1 MKKTNKKQN
10 KQTAPKIK
18 VVKDLAQQFEADLN
32 KALPIAVQPDGS
44 IVYKGYVIRLTK
56 NGAWGIYHI
65 SNKDLVEQFFLKT
78 SAIMAAKAYDKVQ
91 LERFFEIKRL
101 DNGYWSNYCD
111 TLVYGKNIKTAK
123 DLDRYIILLN
133 KLEYSTSLSEHYKE
147 KISQM
152 FKWSF
157 V

>member
-18 VVKDLAQQFEADLN
+18 VIKDLAQQFEADLN
-32 KALPIAVQPDGS
+32 QALPIAVQPDGS
-44 IVYKGYVIRLTK
+44 IVYKGFVIRLTK
-56 NGAWGIYHI
+56 NGAWGIHHI

-78 SAIMAAKAYDKVQ
+78 SAIMAAKAYDRVQ

-101 DNGYWSNYCD
+101 DTGYWSNYCD
-111 TLVYGKNIKTAK
+111 TLVYGNNIKTAK